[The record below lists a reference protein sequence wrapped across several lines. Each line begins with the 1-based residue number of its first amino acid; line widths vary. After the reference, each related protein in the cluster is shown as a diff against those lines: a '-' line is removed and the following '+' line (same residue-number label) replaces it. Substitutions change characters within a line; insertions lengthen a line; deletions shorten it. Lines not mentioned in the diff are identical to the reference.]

1 MRFIQRPGEP
11 GARNGLVVDC
21 RQLGRDEWE
30 RDPTRTL
37 QRGLVSAA
45 ATSPVWFLQRG
56 EERVD
61 QWAFIGDY
69 RPIFTQ
75 HLDEQ
80 FSWMA
85 IGDIDPAWMTAL
97 LLSQRADVFRTP

>member
-1 MRFIQRPGEP
+1 M
-11 GARNGLVVDC
+11 
-21 RQLGRDEWE
+21 
-30 RDPTRTL
+30 
-37 QRGLVSAA
+37 
-45 ATSPVWFLQRG
+45 
-56 EERVD
+56 D

-85 IGDIDPAWMTAL
+85 IGDIDPAWMTRYLSASGLMFSGRRDPSRHAL
-97 LLSQRADVFRTP
+97 NRSQDLPR